1 MKIKVIT
8 SKGPTT
14 EPGVRLVP
22 KCKYSMVGV
31 SWDANSEQRKI
42 VVRDH

>member
-14 EPGVRLVP
+14 ETAVRLVSI
-22 KCKYSMVGV
+22 CKYSMVGV
-31 SWDANSEQRKI
+31 SWDANSEHRKTVI
-42 VVRDH
+42 RHH